1 MTNTIEKIK
10 CLLIGW
16 GPAGYTAP
24 GTGCMA
30 ALAAERYL
38 ASIGHYRLRK
48 CVNQLSSQLD
58 NG

>member
-10 CLLIGW
+10 CLIIGW

-30 ALAAERYL
+30 AWLPKDIWL
-38 ASIGHYRLRK
+38 K
-48 CVNQLSSQLD
+48 LD
-58 NG
+58 IMD